1 MPNMNIGGNTLM
13 KLDKVAVTPEYLMK
27 LSTNFVDIISD
38 CEGVEDFNLREEL
51 QDYFPLATWL
61 LDTSF
66 ARLIRQRSTNPQT
79 MHHSAD
85 KDVEWEMEVPGSVWT
100 LTPTNSGTDCCWTM
114 PDFAKCSEAVPL
126 MMLCLKDCDNIF
138 DKMVMQRLRI
148 NDRTDLAGIARD
160 GESVERVNER
170 IRMLWFAF
178 YLAHTAILG
187 TTATSDNIT
196 KPFHGLLE
204 VMQNPAVVSIAG
216 TNPLAAFESVGC
228 RLAVLGGYA
237 DYVFACNPLIYES
250 LLKLVVPNENGMYP
264 SNWSRTGDEIRF
276 KGIGFIRDKL
286 IPVDMTN
293 NTGDIWLIDGAT
305 VGLFFGFN
313 LNNPFVIRD
322 DFTEQTLADGC
333 GQMCTYLYNFGAVAA
348 NNANRVMV
356 ISGVPVSSACT
367 DINDLAALINPQTLI
382 PAV

>member
-1 MPNMNIGGNTLM
+1 MPNLM
-13 KLDKVAVTPEYLMK
+13 KLERVAVSPEYLMK
-27 LSTNFVDIISD
+27 LSTNFVDIIAD
-38 CEGVEDFNLREEL
+38 CEGTEDLDLREEL

-61 LDTSF
+61 LNTSF
-66 ARLIRQRSTNPQT
+66 ARLIRQRSTNPQLF
-79 MHHSAD
+79 HHSD
-85 KDVEWEMEVPGSVWT
+85 DDDVEWEMEVPGSVWT
-100 LTPTNSGTDCCWTM
+100 LAPSNSDTDCCWTM
-114 PDFAKCSEAVPL
+114 PDFAKCATQVPL

-160 GESVERVNER
+160 GETVEQVNER

-187 TTATSDNIT
+187 TSTTSDNIT

-204 VMQNPAVVSIAG
+204 VMQNPAVISIAG

-228 RLAVLGGYA
+228 RLSVLGGTANYA
-237 DYVFACNPLIYES
+237 FALNPLLYES
-250 LLKLVVPNENGMYP
+250 LLKLIVADEYDRYP
-264 SNWSRTGDEIRF
+264 ANWRRDGDELYF

-286 IPVDMTN
+286 VPVDMATG
-293 NTGDIWLIDGAT
+293 TGDIWLVDGAS

-322 DFTEQTLADGC
+322 DFTEQTLANGC
-333 GQMCTYLYNFGAVAA
+333 GQMCTYLYNFGAVAN

-356 ISGVPVSSACT
+356 ISDVPISSACT
-367 DINDLAALINPQTLI
+367 EIADLAGLVNPQTLI

>member
-1 MPNMNIGGNTLM
+1 M
-13 KLDKVAVTPEYLMK
+13 KLERVAVSPEYLMK
-27 LSTNFVDIISD
+27 LSTNFVDIIAD
-38 CEGVEDFNLREEL
+38 CEGTEDLDLREEL

-61 LDTSF
+61 LNTSF
-66 ARLIRQRSTNPQT
+66 ARLIRQRSTNPQLF
-79 MHHSAD
+79 HHSD
-85 KDVEWEMEVPGSVWT
+85 DDDVEWEMEVPGSVWT
-100 LTPTNSGTDCCWTM
+100 LAPSNSDTDCCWTM
-114 PDFAKCSEAVPL
+114 PDFAKCATQVPL

-160 GESVERVNER
+160 GETVEQVNER

-187 TTATSDNIT
+187 TSTTSDNIT

-204 VMQNPAVVSIAG
+204 VMQNPAVISIAG

-228 RLAVLGGYA
+228 RLSVLGGTANYA
-237 DYVFACNPLIYES
+237 FALNPLLYES
-250 LLKLVVPNENGMYP
+250 LLKLIVADEYDRYP
-264 SNWSRTGDEIRF
+264 ANWRRDGDELYF

-286 IPVDMTN
+286 VPVDMATG
-293 NTGDIWLIDGAT
+293 TGDIWLVDGAS

-322 DFTEQTLADGC
+322 DFTEQTLANGC
-333 GQMCTYLYNFGAVAA
+333 GQMCTYLYNFGAVAN

-356 ISGVPVSSACT
+356 ISDVPISSACT
-367 DINDLAALINPQTLI
+367 EIADLAGLVNPQTLI

>member
-264 SNWSRTGDEIRF
+264 SNWSRVGDEIRF

-322 DFTEQTLADGC
+322 DFTEQALADGC

>member
-1 MPNMNIGGNTLM
+1 MPNMNIGGNALM
-13 KLDKVAVTPEYLMK
+13 KLDRVAVTPDYLMK

-66 ARLIRQRSTNPQT
+66 ARLIRQRSTNPQM
-79 MHHSAD
+79 MHHSSD
-85 KDVEWEMEVPGSVWT
+85 EDVEWEMEVPGSVWT
-100 LTPTNSGTDCCWTM
+100 LTPANSDTDCCWTM
-114 PDFAKCSEAVPL
+114 PDFAKCSDSVPL

-148 NDRTDLAGIARD
+148 NERTDLAGIARD
-160 GESVERVNER
+160 GETVERVNER

-187 TTATSDNIT
+187 TTNTSDNIT

-204 VMQNPAVVSIAG
+204 VMQNPAVVSVAG

-250 LLKLVVPNENGMYP
+250 IKKLVVPNELGQYP
-264 SNWSRTGDEIRF
+264 SNWSRVGDEIRF
-276 KGIGFIRDKL
+276 MGIGFIRDKL

-293 NTGDIWLIDGAT
+293 NTGDVWLIDGAT

-322 DFTEQTLADGC
+322 DFTEQTLENEC

-356 ISGVPVSSACT
+356 ISDVPVASNCT
-367 DINDLAALINPQTLI
+367 EINDLAALINPQTLI